1 MTSKSVTL
9 ESLSADR
16 RTDSDRHARARF
28 HLTPRE
34 VEVLTHVLRGRA
46 NKQIAASLGITEQAV
61 KEHVSGLLGKFEVP
75 NRAALAEAGTRLE
88 FAGEPGV
95 DRSWMRELFLV
106 AEPLIV
112 IARGPDIRY
121 EAGNRAFA
129 EATGKRP
136 FVGRTMRETFPELEG
151 QGVFESTERVF
162 ATGSPVIEHEVERR
176 WDRGNGI
183 ETRLMDIVIQPL
195 HDEHGTVNGI
205 AAFSFDVTEL
215 VGQRQRAELLREEL
229 AALLDLVTNGVIIVD
244 HESRILKINETG
256 RRILRQ
262 QPDHGSALDERM
274 AAVFDLRDTVGHAVE
289 PSDTSVARALRGG
302 EIPTRE
308 LRFVAGDPPERVTV
322 RISVRALRDPDGSVG
337 GAVLVLTELGA
348 EPV

>member
-1 MTSKSVTL
+1 
-9 ESLSADR
+9 LSADR
-16 RTDSDRHARARF
+16 RASWDRHAKAGF
-28 HLTPRE
+28 HLTARE

-46 NKQIAASLGITEQAV
+46 NKQIAASLGITEQAI

-75 NRAALAEAGTRLE
+75 NRAALAEAGARLE

-95 DRSWMRELFLV
+95 DRSWMRELFLG

-112 IARGPDIRY
+112 VARGPDIRY
-121 EAGNRAFA
+121 EAGNEAFA
-129 EATGKRP
+129 QAIGKRP

-151 QGVFESTERVF
+151 QGVFETTERVL
-162 ATGSPVIEHEVERR
+162 ATGTAVIEHEVERR

-205 AAFSFDVTEL
+205 AAYSLDVTEL
-215 VGQRQRAELLREEL
+215 VGQRKRAELGREEL
-229 AALLDLVTNGVIIVD
+229 AAVLDLLTSGVIVVD
-244 HESRILKINETG
+244 HESRIVKINEAAKRIV
-256 RRILRQ
+256 RRHLDR
-262 QPDHGSALDERM
+262 DAALDERT
-274 AAVFDLRDTVGHAVE
+274 AALFDLRDMFGSAIE
-289 PSDTSVARALRGG
+289 PSDTSVARALRGE

-308 LRFVAGDPPERVTV
+308 SRFVAGDPPERVTV
-322 RISVRALRDPDGSVG
+322 RTSVRALRDPDGSVR